1 LQAGGRQALHLK
13 QFTPFFLKALIL
25 TATVA
30 SLGGCSSALYDP
42 RTSDE
47 LRTGIVRPSTLRQM
61 ESQNMD
67 RAALVLI
74 RLYKEERM
82 LEVWKQDRTGK
93 FALLNSYP
101 ICKFSGILGPKTAQG
116 DRQAPEGFYDIT
128 ADQMNPQS
136 SEYLSFNVGFPNAFD
151 RSLGRTGSFLMVHGG
166 CRSVGCYAM
175 TDYQME
181 EIYGLV
187 DEAFKAGQDQV
198 QLQAFP
204 FRMTEE
210 NLARHADDP
219 NTPFWQMLK
228 TGSDA
233 FAEAGRPPA
242 VAVCARRYVFNPP
255 FPSKDLD
262 PSAPCPSGTDSAAT
276 AAL

>member
-1 LQAGGRQALHLK
+1 MHLK
-13 QFTPFFLKALIL
+13 QLVPFFLKTLVLA
-25 TATVA
+25 ATVA
-30 SLGGCSSALYDP
+30 SLGGCSSVIYDV
-42 RTSDE
+42 RTSNE
-47 LRTGIVRPSTLRQM
+47 VRAGTVRPATLRQM

-67 RAALVLI
+67 RAAPVLI
-74 RLYKEERM
+74 RIYKEERI
-82 LEVWKQDRTGK
+82 LEVWKQTRTGK

-101 ICKFSGILGPKTAQG
+101 ICKFSGTLGPKMAQG
-116 DRQAPEGFYDIT
+116 DRQAPEGFYAIT
-128 ADQMNPQS
+128 TDQMNSQS

-187 DEAFKAGQDQV
+187 DEAFKAGQDKV

-210 NLARHADDP
+210 NLARHAEDP

-233 FAEAGRPPA
+233 FAEGERPPTI
-242 VAVCARRYVFNPP
+242 AVCDQRYVFNPS
-255 FPSKDLD
+255 FQSNNLD
-262 PSAPCPSGTDSAAT
+262 PNAPCPSRTDSAAA

>member
-1 LQAGGRQALHLK
+1 MDHKVNFKSKSRLDERRGLTSKRQTALHLK
-13 QFTPFFLKALIL
+13 QLTPFLLKALIL
-25 TATVA
+25 MATVA
-30 SLGGCSSALYDP
+30 SLGSCSSAPYDVKASNEV
-42 RTSDE
+42 RM
-47 LRTGIVRPSTLRQM
+47 GIVRPSTLRQM
-61 ESQNMD
+61 ESQNME
-67 RAALVLI
+67 RAAPVLI
-74 RLYKEERM
+74 RIYKEERM
-82 LEVWKQDRTGK
+82 LEVWKQDWTGK

-116 DRQAPEGFYDIT
+116 DRQAPEGFYDVT
-128 ADQMNPQS
+128 ADQMNPHS

-151 RSLGRTGSFLMVHGG
+151 RSLGRTGGFLMVHGG

-187 DEAFKAGQDQV
+187 DEAFKAGQDRV

-219 NTPFWQMLK
+219 NTPF
-228 TGSDA
+228 
-233 FAEAGRPPA
+233 
-242 VAVCARRYVFNPP
+242 
-255 FPSKDLD
+255 
-262 PSAPCPSGTDSAAT
+262 
-276 AAL
+276 

>member
-13 QFTPFFLKALIL
+13 QFTPLFLKALML

-30 SLGGCSSALYDP
+30 SLGGCSSALYDV
-42 RTSDE
+42 RTSNE
-47 LRTGIVRPSTLRQM
+47 VRTGIVRPSTLHQM

-67 RAALVLI
+67 RAAPVLI
-74 RLYKEERM
+74 RIYKEERM

-116 DRQAPEGFYDIT
+116 DRQAPEGFYDIN

-136 SEYLSFNVGFPNAFD
+136 SEYLAFNVGFPNAFD

-219 NTPFWQMLK
+219 NTPFWQMLM

-242 VAVCARRYVFNPP
+242 VAVCAQRYVFNPP

>member
-1 LQAGGRQALHLK
+1 
-13 QFTPFFLKALIL
+13 
-25 TATVA
+25 
-30 SLGGCSSALYDP
+30 
-42 RTSDE
+42 
-47 LRTGIVRPSTLRQM
+47 
-61 ESQNMD
+61 
-67 RAALVLI
+67 
-74 RLYKEERM
+74 
-82 LEVWKQDRTGK
+82 
-93 FALLNSYP
+93 
-101 ICKFSGILGPKTAQG
+101 
-116 DRQAPEGFYDIT
+116 
-128 ADQMNPQS
+128 
-136 SEYLSFNVGFPNAFD
+136 
-151 RSLGRTGSFLMVHGG
+151 
-166 CRSVGCYAM
+166 
-175 TDYQME
+175 ME

-187 DEAFKAGQDQV
+187 DEAFKAGQDKV

-233 FAEAGRPPA
+233 FAEAGRPPT
-242 VAVCARRYVFNPP
+242 VAVCAQRYVFNLP